1 MKTIVILIIV
11 LLIELLLG
19 ILIGFTIGYIKGSND
34 NTVNYLGIKKNK
46 HLKL

>member
-34 NTVNYLGIKKNK
+34 NKVNHLGIKKNK